1 MNRLSLLI
9 TNVILFFKIFLL
21 VLALPLLLKSL
32 SLPRLLKLLT
42 PRKKKKMDDRVIERI
57 LKITDSI
64 LGIRFFVFTPSCLR
78 KSLLLYHLL
87 NRYGMKVKIHFAV
100 KKDDGKLDGHSWL
113 TKNGKRVYDYLESV
127 DDFSIT
133 YTYPEE
139 D

>member
-1 MNRLSLLI
+1 MI
-9 TNVILFFKIFLL
+9 
-21 VLALPLLLKSL
+21 ALPLLLKSL

-42 PRKKKKMDDRVIERI
+42 PRKKKKIDDRVIERI

-64 LGIRFFVFTPSCLR
+64 LGIRFFVFTPSCLK

-100 KKDDGKLDGHSWL
+100 KKDGGKLDGHSWL
-113 TKNGKRVYDYLESV
+113 TKNGIRVYDYLESV
-127 DDFSIT
+127 DDFRIT